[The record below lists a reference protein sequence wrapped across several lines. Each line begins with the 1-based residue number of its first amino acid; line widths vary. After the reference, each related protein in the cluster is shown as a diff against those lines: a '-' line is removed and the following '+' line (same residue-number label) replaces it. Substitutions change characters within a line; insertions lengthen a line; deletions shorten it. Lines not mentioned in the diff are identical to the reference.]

1 MPDSSN
7 RHRKIGAPVN
17 ERAQLLTKALAGRIL
32 LLDGA
37 YGTMIQALHL
47 DEQACRGTRF
57 QDHPIDLKGNHD
69 VLNLTQPEAVTGV
82 HQAYL
87 EAGADIIET
96 NTFNSTPLSQQEYQ
110 LDHLAYELNV
120 AGAGL
125 ASRAAREATAKTP
138 EQPRFVAG
146 VLGPTS
152 RTASMSP
159 DVNDPGFRAVSFS
172 ELAGAYGEAARGL
185 IDGGADLILIETVFD
200 TLNCKAAFYALAELF
215 ENSGQALPVMI
226 SGTIVDLSGRTL
238 SGQTVE
244 AFWYSIRHAGPLIVG
259 LNCSLGPGQLR
270 PYLSELAR
278 IADTAVACHPNAGL
292 PNDLGEYEETP
303 EEMSAHLAE
312 WAESGLLNLVGGCC
326 GTTPEHI
333 RAFKEAI
340 AGFPARPIPGR
351 KRQMC
356 LSGLEPL
363 RIEKGSGRFVNVG
376 ERCNVTGSARFKRL
390 ILEEDFEAA
399 LQVARDQVDN
409 GAQILDVN
417 LDHAMIDSEA
427 TMTRFMNLLVS
438 EPDISR
444 IPFMIDSSKWSVITA
459 GLKCIQ
465 GKCVVNSISLKEG
478 EEAFIAQA
486 REIQRFGA
494 AVVVMAFDEKG
505 QADTADR
512 KFEICQRSFRILTSK
527 AGFPPE
533 DIIFD
538 PNIFPVATGLEEH
551 DQYALAFFEATRRIR
566 RELPHVHVS
575 GGVSN
580 VSFSFRGNNAIREA
594 MHSIFLYH
602 GIRAGMDMAIVNA
615 GQIGIYEDI
624 PPQVRERI
632 EDVYFLRAP
641 DATEKLVEEAKG
653 FRGETAR
660 KEADLSWREQ
670 TVDERL
676 KHALVNGITQFI
688 ESDTEEARHNYA
700 RPLEVIEGPLMA
712 GMQVVGDLF
721 GSGKMFLPQVV
732 KSARVMKKAVAWL
745 DPFMESEAATTG
757 GSKGRIVTATV
768 KGDVHDIGKNIVGV
782 VLQCNNY
789 DVIDL
794 GVMVPAEKIL
804 NTALEKGAH
813 AIGLS
818 GLITPSLEEMCV
830 VAQEMTRRGFDLPLL
845 IGGATTS
852 KVHTAL
858 KIAPQYAGPTV
869 HVPDASR
876 VIGFVQGLFDVD
888 KSQAFLKDIEDDYQR
903 LREKRLAR
911 SSRTLSLQRA
921 RDNRLIL
928 DSGADDPPQPTLT
941 GRMVLDE
948 YDLEELARRIDWRPF
963 FQAWELVG
971 RFPDLLDD
979 PRIGEA
985 ARQLYDD
992 ARRLLDGMIRERW
1005 IEARAVLGFWPAQS
1019 SGDSI
1024 RVYAD
1029 HDRREALLE
1038 FHMLRQQG
1046 QFRTGQPNL
1055 CLSDFL
1061 APVQSGRPDYLG
1073 AFVVTA
1079 GIGVEARAGQFEAE
1093 HDDYR
1098 SIMLKA
1104 LSDRLAE
1111 ALAERLHERVRQ
1123 EFWAY
1128 APDEELTNEQ
1138 LIGEKY
1144 CGIRPAPGYPA
1155 CPDHSEKAKLFELLD
1170 AEEAIGVR
1178 LTENFAMDPAAS
1190 VSGFYFSRPESRYFG
1205 VGKIGRDQVKDYARR
1220 KGVAPAQVESWLH
1233 SNLGYEPRLVSV

>member
-1 MPDSSN
+1 M
-7 RHRKIGAPVN
+7 R
-17 ERAQLLTKALAGRIL
+17 LLSLKPRGESGGNFPTFTSRV
-32 LLDGA
+32 
-37 YGTMIQALHL
+37 
-47 DEQACRGTRF
+47 ACPTFPSPFAATTRF
-57 QDHPIDLKGNHD
+57 
-69 VLNLTQPEAVTGV
+69 
-82 HQAYL
+82 
-87 EAGADIIET
+87 
-96 NTFNSTPLSQQEYQ
+96 
-110 LDHLAYELNV
+110 
-120 AGAGL
+120 
-125 ASRAAREATAKTP
+125 
-138 EQPRFVAG
+138 
-146 VLGPTS
+146 
-152 RTASMSP
+152 
-159 DVNDPGFRAVSFS
+159 
-172 ELAGAYGEAARGL
+172 
-185 IDGGADLILIETVFD
+185 
-200 TLNCKAAFYALAELF
+200 
-215 ENSGQALPVMI
+215 
-226 SGTIVDLSGRTL
+226 
-238 SGQTVE
+238 
-244 AFWYSIRHAGPLIVG
+244 
-259 LNCSLGPGQLR
+259 
-270 PYLSELAR
+270 
-278 IADTAVACHPNAGL
+278 
-292 PNDLGEYEETP
+292 
-303 EEMSAHLAE
+303 
-312 WAESGLLNLVGGCC
+312 
-326 GTTPEHI
+326 
-333 RAFKEAI
+333 
-340 AGFPARPIPGR
+340 ARPCIRSSSTTAFGR
-351 KRQMC
+351 EWTWR
-356 LSGLEPL
+356 S
-363 RIEKGSGRFVNVG
+363 S
-376 ERCNVTGSARFKRL
+376 
-390 ILEEDFEAA
+390 
-399 LQVARDQVDN
+399 
-409 GAQILDVN
+409 
-417 LDHAMIDSEA
+417 
-427 TMTRFMNLLVS
+427 TR
-438 EPDISR
+438 
-444 IPFMIDSSKWSVITA
+444 
-459 GLKCIQ
+459 
-465 GKCVVNSISLKEG
+465 
-478 EEAFIAQA
+478 
-486 REIQRFGA
+486 
-494 AVVVMAFDEKG
+494 
-505 QADTADR
+505 
-512 KFEICQRSFRILTSK
+512 
-527 AGFPPE
+527 
-533 DIIFD
+533 
-538 PNIFPVATGLEEH
+538 
-551 DQYALAFFEATRRIR
+551 
-566 RELPHVHVS
+566 
-575 GGVSN
+575 
-580 VSFSFRGNNAIREA
+580 
-594 MHSIFLYH
+594 
-602 GIRAGMDMAIVNA
+602 

-660 KEADLSWREQ
+660 KEADLSWREE

-745 DPFMESEAATTG
+745 DPFMESEAAATAG

-794 GVMVPAEKIL
+794 GVMVPADKIL
-804 NTALEKGAH
+804 NTALEEGAH

-830 VAQEMTRRGFDLPLL
+830 VAQEMSRRGFDLPLL

-888 KSQAFLKDIEDDYQR
+888 KSQAFLKDIEDDYQK

-921 RDNRLIL
+921 RENRLIL

-1061 APVQSGRPDYLG
+1061 ASVQSGRPDYLG

-1111 ALAERLHERVRQ
+1111 ALAERLHERVRK

-1128 APDEELTNEQ
+1128 APDEELTNKQ

-1205 VGKIGRDQVKDYARR
+1205 VGKIGRDQVEDYARR
-1220 KGVAPAQVESWLH
+1220 KGVAPALVESWLH
-1233 SNLGYEPRLVSV
+1233 SNLGYEPRLVSVS